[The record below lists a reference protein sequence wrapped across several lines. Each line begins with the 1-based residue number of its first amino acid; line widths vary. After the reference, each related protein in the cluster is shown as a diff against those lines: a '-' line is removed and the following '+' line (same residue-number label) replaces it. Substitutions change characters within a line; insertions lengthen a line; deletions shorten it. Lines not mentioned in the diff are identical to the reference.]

1 MTLQLAAPG
10 GGQTPPPE
18 GRKWSARGFIIFG
31 LICVLVLA
39 GGFGTWAAT
48 ARLAG
53 AVVASGQLR
62 VTAQQ
67 QVVQH
72 PDGGVVAEI
81 LVEEGDYVE
90 GGQTLVRLDG
100 DAKRSELSAL
110 EGQLFELLARRGRL
124 LAEQVQ
130 ADGIVF
136 DDELLEVAE
145 ENTEIGML
153 VEGQRSLFQARRS
166 TLENQLGVMRERQG
180 QLREQIEGVE
190 AELSSLVDQ
199 RALIEEELKGQ
210 LRLQEQGLA
219 RADRVLSLKREK
231 SRLEGQTGQLR
242 ARKAQ
247 LKGQISETKIEMARM
262 RDQRIEESVTQLREI
277 GFRILDLREQ
287 RIRLKQELD
296 RLAIR
301 APRAGI
307 VYDLRVHAL
316 KSVIRSA
323 DPVMFIVPVD
333 SGMVIEAR
341 VNPIDIDSVFLG
353 QDAALRFS
361 AFSSRTTPEL
371 EGTVVKKSAD
381 AFQDEN
387 SGQQFFKVDVQP
399 KPGELD
405 KLEGKELVAGMP
417 VEAFIQTGERTP
429 INYMIKPITDYI
441 NRAWR
446 EQ

>member
-1 MTLQLAAPG
+1 MTLQLAAPDG
-10 GGQTPPPE
+10 GTPPPKRE
-18 GRKWSARGFIIFG
+18 KWSAKGFIIFG

-39 GGFGTWAAT
+39 GGFGGWAAT

-53 AVVASGQLR
+53 AVVASGALR

-90 GGQTLVRLDG
+90 GGQVLLRLDG
-100 DAKRSELSAL
+100 DAKSSELAAL

-124 LAEQVQ
+124 LAEQTQ
-130 ADGIVF
+130 SAEIVF
-136 DDELLEVAE
+136 DTELLEVAE
-145 ENTEIGML
+145 ENAEIARL
-153 VEGQRSLFQARRS
+153 VEGQRALFAARDA
-166 TLENQLGVMRERQG
+166 TMANQLGVMGERQQ

-190 AELSSLVDQ
+190 AELASLVDQ

-210 LRLQEQGLA
+210 LRLQAQGLA

-231 SRLEGQTGQLR
+231 SRLAGQAGQLQ

-262 RDQRIEESVTQLREI
+262 RDQRIEDSVAQLREI

-287 RIRLKQELD
+287 RIRLKQELE

-307 VYDLRVHAL
+307 VYDLKVHAL
-316 KSVIRSA
+316 KSVIRA
-323 DPVMFIVPVD
+323 AEPVMFIVPVD

-353 QDAALRFS
+353 QDASLRFS

-371 EGTVVKKSAD
+371 EGAVVKKSAD
-381 AFQDEN
+381 AFVDEN
-387 SGQQFFKVDVQP
+387 TGQQFFKVDVQP
-399 KPGELD
+399 KSGELE

-429 INYMIKPITDYI
+429 LNYMIRPITDYI